1 MYVQFVFTLPLGVAY
16 PLQLPLT
23 INDEVNPCKITR
35 TKRKA
40 PSAIE
45 VFLTFLRVSERENNS
60 AKNCRRVS
68 GINSARNHAL
78 RETGRGH
85 FS

>member
-1 MYVQFVFTLPLGVAY
+1 MQFVFTLPLEVAY

-35 TKRKA
+35 MKRKT

-45 VFLTFLRVSERENNS
+45 ASPIFLRVSERESNS
-60 AKNCRRVS
+60 AENLQRVF
-68 GINSARNHAL
+68 RY
-78 RETGRGH
+78 
-85 FS
+85 